1 MNNYISKG
9 DNFKFT
15 LGSGQTAVVVGAPL
29 KVGNIV
35 GVVASL
41 TRNNQ
46 TVFINQA
53 SAEGDEAILATT
65 GIFEVAKAAP
75 LVIAAGD
82 ALYFD
87 VADNNVNKTAA
98 GNTLMG
104 YAVTPALSAAT
115 TVEIMLAYQPVQAT

>member
-9 DNFKFT
+9 DNFKVV
-15 LGSGQTAVVVGAPL
+15 LGNGQTAVAVGAPL
-29 KVGNIV
+29 VVGNIV
-35 GVVASL
+35 GIVASL

-46 TVFINQA
+46 TVFVGQA
-53 SAEGDEAILATT
+53 SAEGDEAIVATT
-65 GIFEVAKAAP
+65 GIFEVAKAGS

-87 VADNNVNKTAA
+87 VADDNVNKTAV

-115 TVEIMLAYQPVQAT
+115 TVEVMLAFQPVQAA